1 MPEGPRKRFHPPNNR
16 KDSTF
21 PTRAFGSLFSHHLS
35 LLPPEWNSAFHWIPG
50 GRLVRQRA

>member
-1 MPEGPRKRFHPPNNR
+1 MPEGPRKRFHPPNDR

-50 GRLVRQRA
+50 GRLVCQHA